1 MAEMRLDGKVAVITG
16 GGRGIGRSLVRLFAA
31 AGAKVATCARGDEQL
46 QQVAAEVESSGGTVL
61 PVTADLTVEA
71 DVQRFADAVIAG
83 FDAVDILVNCAGGNT
98 RISTDRVPATDPAD
112 WRYIMNLNYFA
123 TYLLTRALLPH
134 MNRGGHVI
142 NFGSGAG
149 HRAAASEI
157 GYRAAKAAVSMFTRS
172 LALEVWED
180 GIAVNELVPGAV
192 ATTGL
197 NLGRDR
203 SSDASVQQ
211 ELEGTFLG
219 AEIVRHPDV
228 PAEMALW
235 LATRPPG
242 GPTGQ
247 TFSLHREPH

>member
-1 MAEMRLDGKVAVITG
+1 MDDLRLDGQVAVITG
-16 GGRGIGRSLVRLFAA
+16 GGRGIGRSLVRLFDA
-31 AGAKVATCARGDEQL
+31 AGARVATCARGDEQL
-46 QQVAAEVESSGGTVL
+46 QRVAAEVRAAGGTVL
-61 PVTADLTVEA
+61 PVVADLTVEA
-71 DVQRFADAVIAG
+71 DITRFADRVIAEFG
-83 FDAVDILVNCAGGNT
+83 AVDILVNCAGGNT
-98 RISTDRVPATDPAD
+98 RIATARVSDTDPAD
-112 WRYIMNLNYFA
+112 WRHVMDLNYFA

-134 MNRGGHVI
+134 MPRGGHVI

-149 HRAAASEI
+149 HRAGASEI

-203 SSDASVQQ
+203 SSDATVQA

-219 AEIVRHPDV
+219 PEIIRHPDV

-235 LATRPPG
+235 LASRPPG

>member
-1 MAEMRLDGKVAVITG
+1 MDDLRLDGQVAVISG
-16 GGRGIGRSLVRLFAA
+16 GGRGIGESMPRLFAA
-31 AGAKVATCARGDEQL
+31 AGAKVATCARGPGQIER
-46 QQVAAEVESSGGTVL
+46 VAAEVRELGGTVL
-61 PVTADLTVEA
+61 PVVADLTVEA
-71 DVQRFADAVIAG
+71 DVTRFADRVVAEFG
-83 FDAVDILVNCAGGNT
+83 AVDILVNCAGGNT
-98 RISTDRVPATDPAD
+98 CISTDRLPDTDPDD
-112 WRYIMNLNYFA
+112 WRYVMDFNYFG

-134 MNRGGHVI
+134 LNRGGRII

-149 HRAAASEI
+149 HRAGASEI

-180 GIAVNELVPGAV
+180 GITVNELVPGAV

-197 NLGRDR
+197 NLGKDR
-203 SSDASVQQ
+203 SSDAAVQA

-219 AEIVRHPDV
+219 AEIIRHPDA

-247 TFSLHREPH
+247 TFSLHREPQ